1 MGQNCLNTL
10 LYNNHIILSS
20 CLFGSFYIFSISLT
34 LTNRAL
40 LEDKKIP
47 NELFI
52 INGLT
57 MLVYGSII
65 VYNCSLFNSCHF
77 YKF

>member
-1 MGQNCLNTL
+1 M
-10 LYNNHIILSS
+10 YNHNILSS
-20 CLFGSFYIFSISLT
+20 CLFSSFYLFSISLS

-52 INGLT
+52 INGVI
-57 MLVYGSII
+57 MLASGSIV
-65 VYNCSLFNSCHF
+65 VYNLF
-77 YKF
+77 Y

>member
-1 MGQNCLNTL
+1 M
-10 LYNNHIILSS
+10 YNHIILSY
-20 CLFGSFYIFSISLT
+20 CLFGSLYIFSISLT

-47 NELFI
+47 NKLFI

-57 MLVYGSII
+57 ILVSGSII
-65 VYNCSLFNSCHF
+65 VYNCSLFNSSHF
-77 YKF
+77 SKF

>member
-1 MGQNCLNTL
+1 M
-10 LYNNHIILSS
+10 
-20 CLFGSFYIFSISLT
+20 
-34 LTNRAL
+34 AL

-57 MLVYGSII
+57 MWASGCII
-65 VYNCSLFNSCHF
+65 VYNFIVPF
-77 YKF
+77 KIFKGVK